1 MFIICYHNFYECYTT
16 LTIPLITSLFSSK
29 ALYDYELKGN
39 FNHAE
44 LFSNRKFYCK
54 MTKSGN
60 LHCKV
65 YKQIIWPDI
74 EGERQFLNCYEDEDS
89 IIYEIEN
96 TNVLSAGSIGN
107 IFYYCILVK
116 LKKDKGLV
124 LPGTYIAFFGN
135 QYAQKIIFAKKNTRT
150 SKNKFPKLSKYL
162 QHAQPLNR
170 LVKLLVK
177 KEKKLRPREHKRL
190 FLRSMLKFSKYLKI
204 GSIFYAKEGISVN
217 ESFSFNSHSL
227 PYDSF
232 WFDFSFEMENFC
244 CLLFAWF
251 YIHVNK
257 LDSNAYNKFADCHFL
272 KDKDFLLKI
281 KSAAQNKSSS
291 TNAFEEILNKY
302 LKGL

>member
-1 MFIICYHNFYECYTT
+1 MAHYCNCYEYYIALTT
-16 LTIPLITSLFSSK
+16 PLITSLFSSK
-29 ALYDYELKGN
+29 VLYGYKLKGN
-39 FNHAE
+39 FNHVE
-44 LFSNRKFYCK
+44 LFSNRKFDCK

-60 LHCKV
+60 LHCKI

-96 TNVLSAGSIGN
+96 TNILTSSNIGN

-124 LPGTYIAFFGN
+124 LPGTYIIFFDN
-135 QYAQKIIFAKKNTRT
+135 QYAQKIVFAKKNTST
-150 SKNKFPKLSKYL
+150 SKNEFPKLSKYL

-177 KEKKLRPREHKRL
+177 KEKKLRPRDHKRL
-190 FLRSMLKFSKYLKI
+190 FLRNILKFSKYLKV
-204 GSIFYAKEGISVN
+204 GSIFYAKEGINAN
-217 ESFSFNSHSL
+217 ESFSFNSYNL
-227 PYDSF
+227 PYDSL

-244 CLLFAWF
+244 CLLFAWL

-257 LDSNAYNKFADCHFL
+257 FGSGAYNKFADYHFL
-272 KDKDFLLKI
+272 EDKNFSLKT
-281 KSAAQNKSSS
+281 KSAQDKCDNA
-291 TNAFEEILNKY
+291 NAFKEILDKY